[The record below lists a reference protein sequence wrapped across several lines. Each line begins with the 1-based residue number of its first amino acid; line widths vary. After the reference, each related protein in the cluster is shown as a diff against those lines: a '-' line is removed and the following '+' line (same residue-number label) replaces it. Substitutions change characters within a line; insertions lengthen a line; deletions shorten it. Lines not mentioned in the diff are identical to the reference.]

1 MATSVYEK
9 GTVETIDGI
18 DIELSPLKIKYLR
31 EFMESFRFLK
41 ESVNDEMALT
51 FMSDCVRI
59 AMKQFY
65 PAISSVRD
73 VEDKFDLQT
82 VKKILEIVAGININ
96 PEEEDLVKQ
105 AKDDKEGTSWEEF
118 DLVPLEAEIFMLGIW
133 KDFEELES
141 SISMPELRALLDS
154 KREKDYQDKKFA
166 AALQGVDLDEQS
178 GRKEEDP
185 WEAMKARV
193 FSGGK
198 TDDANNILAY
208 QGANA
213 SKAGFGIGMGL
224 DYEDLR
230 SN

>member
-9 GTVETIDGI
+9 GTVETVDGVE
-18 DIELSPLKIKYLR
+18 IEIAPLKIKYLR
-31 EFMESFRFLK
+31 DFMESFKFLK

-65 PAISSVRD
+65 PSIATVRQ
-73 VEDKFDLQT
+73 VEDSFDINSIKRILQ
-82 VKKILEIVAGININ
+82 LSAGINID
-96 PEEEDLVKQ
+96 PEEEDIVKQ
-105 AKDDKEGTSWEEF
+105 AKDDKEGTSWDEF
-118 DLVPLEAEIFMLGIW
+118 DLVPLEAELFMLGIW
-133 KDFEELES
+133 KDFEELEL

-154 KREKDYQDKKFA
+154 KRERDYQEKKFA

-198 TDDANNILAY
+198 TSDSNDILAY

-224 DYEDLR
+224 GYEDLR

>member
-9 GTVETIDGI
+9 GTVETVDGVE
-18 DIELSPLKIKYLR
+18 IEIAPLKIKYLR
-31 EFMESFRFLK
+31 DFMESFKFLK

-65 PAISSVRD
+65 PSIATVRQ
-73 VEDKFDLQT
+73 VEDSFDINSIKRILQ
-82 VKKILEIVAGININ
+82 LSAGINID
-96 PEEEDLVKQ
+96 PEEEDLIKQ

-118 DLVPLEAEIFMLGIW
+118 DLVPLEAELFMLGIW
-133 KDFEELES
+133 KDFEELEL

-154 KREKDYQDKKFA
+154 KRERDYQEKKFA

-198 TDDANNILAY
+198 TSDSNDILAY

-224 DYEDLR
+224 GYEDLR